1 MYTEFTARGEKINPE
16 ALLSRE
22 FYEILSG
29 DTVSDAIFA
38 DSSYTN
44 VIGVAGLPLK
54 APVIMELLKNKSVAS
69 WIKSLIADNSSVLII
84 YRYAK
89 GPEVHTKAARIKRR
103 DIPIQ
108 LSIVIAKVLESS
120 KEWAGYLN
128 NEGEHISDLRFPS
141 PGPHFHVN
149 LLLGNRIGFQKVLQT
164 TPKSVVD
171 RLGRGSFRSHADTQ
185 VLATRWDLRAEEN
198 GFPAN
203 RQFYL
208 VEGDKKIFYSAS
220 PNDSNIECAFC
231 KHSQNYTEILYH
243 TICGLEIKRL
253 IFILPQKEGLPL
265 ATEVQR
271 ISVRNLGKKERNLR
285 IVYTG
290 MFGTAATHAIFEDV
304 IYTNIIMQSKVL
316 KNEDGSIAAVSA
328 EYYPEKFREDIRFHT
343 MMLDDGSKIS
353 FPTEYSGNY
362 NNFVGNGTLEDPE
375 GLYFLNNKLER
386 KGPGFF
392 ALAAEF
398 RVSPEQAVYSNNF
411 TGIVSKKCN
420 SSFDSNTL
428 GIEIKNLINRFSHY
442 GVLDKDFNEVKEFYK
457 NFRGF
462 IELKSEDKEMNSY
475 VNRNLPFQVFYQTFI
490 SRAFGQ
496 TQKGYREIGFREIQD
511 LFMSMYYFA
520 GMGRVSFIKEL
531 LREWCSN
538 IYEFGYANHNFYWI
552 GKEPGKWSDD
562 ALWFIQAVYRYI
574 CLTGDVSFLNE
585 ECNMA
590 DGAGKTRRVFD
601 TIKAVIRYSSEISIG
616 KHGLPL
622 LDFADWNDCLKL
634 DMDYID
640 GIEKEKLY
648 SKQQTEDGNKSGP
661 LESDYSESIMNAF
674 LLKLAVDNAK
684 VMADMLEDRQC
695 SAALTNLSHTLVDNI
710 NKHAWKEN
718 FFARVLFNRYH
729 DIGIEYLGAKGDGFS
744 PFNDKNSGTYFLN
757 SFSWAILSDTA
768 SEEQIEIMLD
778 TLVENLTTP
787 YGLKLATPMD
797 LSRITKEAAT
807 GHYFYGDRENGA
819 VFKHASM
826 MAAAAMF
833 KAAKKVMSEE
843 LASRLSKV
851 AYWAIDT
858 VLPYKTMGS
867 PFETCG
873 NPRFCTQYNNSETG
887 ESIGPMLSGTATWLN
902 LALMSAFGIEYQTN
916 GIMLDPIL
924 RDEQASLNYR
934 LKTSKAKYNISIR
947 KPKGFTRIQDG
958 KYILQI
964 DGKEMQN
971 NLIPVFDDNNVHFVE
986 LTLN

>member
-1 MYTEFTARGEKINPE
+1 MFKEFTARGEHIRPE
-16 ALLSRE
+16 DLLKHE
-22 FYEILSG
+22 FSDILSG
-29 DTVSDAIFA
+29 NIVADAIFT
-38 DSSYTN
+38 DGSCSK
-44 VIGVAGLPLK
+44 VIGVAGLPMK
-54 APVIMELLKNKSVAS
+54 APVVMALFKDKSVAL
-69 WIKSLIADNSSVLII
+69 WLKSLIAESTSILII
-84 YRYAK
+84 YRSVK
-89 GPEVHTKAARIKRR
+89 GSEVYIKNEKIKRR
-103 DIPIQ
+103 EIPRQ
-108 LSIVIAKVLESS
+108 LSMVIGKILESS
-120 KEWAGYLN
+120 EEWAGYIN
-128 NEGEHISDLRFPS
+128 NEGEHISDPRFPS
-141 PGPHFHVN
+141 PGPHFNIN
-149 LLLGNRIGFQKVLQT
+149 LLMGNRLGFQNALQT

-208 VEGDKKIFYSAS
+208 IDGNKKIFYSAS
-220 PNDSNIECAFC
+220 PNDSNIKCSFC
-231 KHSQNYTEILYH
+231 KHSQNYTEIIYH
-243 TICGLEIKRL
+243 TACGLEIKRL
-253 IFILPQKEGLPL
+253 IFVLPQKESLPL

-271 ISVRNLGKKERNLR
+271 ISVKNMGKKDRNLR

-304 IYTNIIMQSKVL
+304 VYTNVIMQSKVL
-316 KNEDGSIAAVSA
+316 TNEDGTIAAVSA
-328 EYYPEKFREDIRFHT
+328 DYYPDKFREDIRFHV
-343 MMLDDGSKIS
+343 MMLDDGSKIC

-362 NNFVGNGTLEDPE
+362 NNFIGNGTLEDPE

-398 RVSPEQAVYSNNF
+398 RVGPEQTVYSNNF
-411 TGIVSKKCN
+411 TGIVSQKCN
-420 SSFDSNTL
+420 GDFNSRTL
-428 GIEIKNLINRFSHY
+428 GIEIKNLINRYSQI
-442 GVLDKDFNEVKEFYK
+442 GILDKDFNEVKEFYK

-462 IELKSEDKEMNSY
+462 IELKSEDNEMNSY
-475 VNRNLPFQVFYQTFI
+475 VNKNLPFQVLYQTFI
-490 SRAFGQ
+490 SRAFSQ

-511 LFMSMYYFA
+511 LFMSMYYFT
-520 GMGRVSFIKEL
+520 GMGKASFVKEL

-538 IYEFGYANHNFYWI
+538 IYNFGYANHNFYWI

-562 ALWFIQAVYRYI
+562 ALWFVQAVYRYI
-574 CLTGDVSFLNE
+574 CLTGDVSFLDE
-585 ECNMA
+585 ECKMG
-590 DGAGKTRRVFD
+590 DGIDKTRRVFD

-661 LESDYSESIMNAF
+661 LESDYSESVMNAF

-684 VMADMLEDRQC
+684 VMADMLEDRQY
-695 SAALTNLSHTLVDNI
+695 SAALSNLSQTLVDNI
-710 NKHAWKEN
+710 NKHAWKED

-916 GIMLDPIL
+916 GIVLDPIL

-947 KPKGFTRIQDG
+947 KPKGFSRILDG
-958 KYILQI
+958 TSILKV
-964 DGKEMQN
+964 DGKEMQG
-971 NLIPVFDDNNVHFVE
+971 NLVPAFDDNIVHLVE
-986 LTLN
+986 LTFL